1 MDIHS
6 RSWLDY
12 NFLALAVLITGISIL
27 ELVIFGF

>member
-1 MDIHS
+1 MDIRS

-27 ELVIFGF
+27 ELLIFGF